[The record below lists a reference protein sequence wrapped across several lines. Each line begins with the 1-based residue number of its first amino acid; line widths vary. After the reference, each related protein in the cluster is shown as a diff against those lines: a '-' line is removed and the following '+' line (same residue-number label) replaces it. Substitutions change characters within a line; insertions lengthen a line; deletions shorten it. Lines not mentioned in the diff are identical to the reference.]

1 MLGIGIVVGL
11 LGYGLVFWGDQLW
24 NGCTQNSFLDIMWPG
39 GQRFK
44 PCAPSASSP
53 NSPPGGASNPGAP
66 PGGTVP
72 GNGSTGT
79 NPFGTSKYGPTG
91 A

>member
-11 LGYGLVFWGDQLW
+11 LGYGLVYWGDQLW
-24 NGCTQNSFLDIMWPG
+24 GGCAQNTFLDIMWPG
-39 GQRFK
+39 GQRFQ
-44 PCAPSASSP
+44 PCAKTTGSAP
-53 NSPPGGASNPGAP
+53 GKPGGNKNPGSP

-79 NPFGTSKYGPTG
+79 NPYGTSRWGPSG